1 MVLPKSVD
9 RIVPS
14 PRTPRVLILSHAA
27 TVSGAPRS
35 LRDLIFFFKGNTDWD
50 MRVLIRKS
58 GGSPDLFSE
67 LVSTQ
72 VFYRYGLPGQVD
84 TRSSSGLQ
92 GFLYEL
98 RGVLRREHSVLNAY
112 RSLKKVRQLRKL
124 PELRQVWEQRLCS
137 EIQHWKPDVIY
148 SNTAVNGDVI
158 KRLDLTGVPVLVHVR
173 ELATAMATLSEEQL
187 HEFRTRPQSYLA
199 VSESVRAYLHDEQ
212 GIPTE
217 KVHIVPVGLDCEAI
231 RSRAEEGASD
241 EVRKTY
247 LSAPE
252 SGVLIGGVGFLNAR
266 KGPDIFF
273 EVASAVLWETGSSH
287 EVKFI
292 WLGEGDLL
300 ETMRARVQETGLDG
314 KISFIG
320 LHENPYPF
328 IQACDFMLMTSRD
341 DPFPRVNLEAA
352 LFGRPIVCFAG
363 SGGSKEFACDDCGI
377 IVPDF
382 DVSEMIAQTTALV
395 RNKAMRE
402 GLGANAKMKVLNDY
416 PIEKIGPKV
425 QGILEAVLAESRG

>member
-14 PRTPRVLILSHAA
+14 PRTPKVLIISHAA

-35 LRDLIFFFKGNTDWD
+35 LRDLVFFFKGNTDWD

-58 GGSPDLFSE
+58 GGSPSLFSE

-72 VFYRYGLPGQVD
+72 VFYRYCTPGQSEA
-84 TRSSSGLQ
+84 RSYSVSQESLRV
-92 GFLYEL
+92 FLSI
-98 RGVLRREHSVLNAY
+98 VRRESSLRSAY
-112 RSLKKVRQLRKL
+112 KSLKKVRHLKRL
-124 PELRQVWEQRLCS
+124 PKTQQVWEQRVCR
-137 EIQHWKPDVIY
+137 EIQAWKPDVIY

-158 KRLDLTGVPVLVHVR
+158 KRLDLADVPVLVHVR
-173 ELATAMATLSEEQL
+173 ELATAMATLSEEQQ
-187 HEFRTRPQSYLA
+187 HEFQTRPQSYLA

-273 EVASAVLWETGSSH
+273 EVASAVLRETGSSD
-287 EVKFI
+287 EVRFI

-382 DVSEMIAQTTALV
+382 DVSEMIAQTIALV
-395 RNKAMRE
+395 RDKAMRE
-402 GLGANAKMKVLNDY
+402 ELGANAKMKVLNDY
-416 PIEKIGPKV
+416 QIEKIGHKV
-425 QGILEAVLAESRG
+425 QGILEAVLAESRE